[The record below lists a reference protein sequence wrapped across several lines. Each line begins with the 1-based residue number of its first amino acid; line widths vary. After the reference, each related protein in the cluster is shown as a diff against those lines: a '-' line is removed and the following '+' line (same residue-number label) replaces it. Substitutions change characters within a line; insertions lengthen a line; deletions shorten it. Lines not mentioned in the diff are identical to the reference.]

1 MSGPK
6 VKKKLKPKSKG
17 GYPPPGPSINAPPK
31 WKPNPPSG
39 PPKKSGAGYSGS
51 YN

>member
-6 VKKKLKPKSKG
+6 VKKKLKTKSKRF
-17 GYPPPGPSINAPPK
+17 PPSGPPQK
-31 WKPNPPSG
+31 LKMLPPSG

-51 YN
+51 YS